1 MRKFFFLI
9 PALIISMMVNAT
21 RTEISTSTYGS
32 DNVRKALYY
41 ASPNDTIVLADG
53 TYEESTS
60 NYLAFDKNIVLMAAG
75 NGAIIRTQVPVTI
88 TNGARA
94 EIIGVKFDATNMTGY
109 SHLIYAADASEN
121 NRLIMDGC
129 DIYNYTVGK
138 AIIAARSSNKLDSLI
153 INNCKFYNHTTRSCV
168 FLENTENKGL
178 IVTNS
183 TFYNIAT
190 GTESFDAGILDDRST
205 TAEIRVDHCSFY
217 NVVAKNT
224 DFAAIGKIKSSNS
237 IVSNCIFMMPEST
250 GSLRAIRDVATANN
264 CLTYNYTYDSNWGIH
279 SSVVKNN
286 CIQLKDPAFVN
297 AASGD
302 FHITDASPAHLV
314 GSDNKSLGAKCW
326 WPAAPETDFATA
338 YNLVGS
344 KAGLVGNIRLNANN
358 NIEYYDNSV
367 AGTAVWEVKA
377 TRACAIQAVIDM
389 ETGSASG
396 SIFQIKVYK
405 ENGEEVGTFDASYKD
420 DDEDINMSG
429 TVYLPKAGVYTFKL
443 FNNQS
448 WSSAKVE
455 KIILSYAGGAV
466 QNISTTV
473 NTTLH
478 IADAWYKGCTRTD
491 DYIQYPSSGTAD
503 AWMKWNIATSET
515 KYYDLTVN
523 VNTEYAHGFTVAV
536 YEDEDAEPVASVT
549 EGSYVNTTGTLALEI
564 GRINLAGG
572 KNYVVKVTN
581 APSGSQAKVLDVVFA
596 PVAASATSLPGTLE
610 FNDAVLSPNAHVT
623 NSMLYFNEIGD
634 TNPQGEWAQWAVTTD
649 HDGAFLFTMDVE
661 SANGQSYKITILDSE
676 NHTIAV
682 NEQDLGTGTKTM
694 KHYFELTAG
703 NYFVKV
709 ENTKSYSKGH
719 LTSLVVTEPSLLTID
734 ETATTNTVIHDN
746 YKNGNHDI
754 QINRTVLGGM
764 YNVICLPFDVNS
776 SQLKTVFGSSVEL
789 YQMASATMEG
799 SVLDLQFSAVTSI
812 YRGTPYLI
820 KTATNVE
827 NPIFIDVEIKEEA
840 GRQTDGTAADF
851 IGTFV
856 QKSVEADGQNL
867 ILLSDDRLAFP
878 NSDKT
883 LKGFRG
889 YFRVKTPGAA
899 HIIQHARIIAGE
911 QVVTAIDLVETQNET
926 VQKVI
931 ENGQLI
937 IIKDGV
943 RYNVM
948 GIMMK

>member
-1 MRKFFFLI
+1 MKKIFLLI
-9 PALIISMMVNAT
+9 PALILSMMMSAT

-94 EIIGVKFDATNMTGY
+94 EIIGVKFDATNMTSY
-109 SHLIYAADASEN
+109 SHLIYAADESAN
-121 NRLIMDGC
+121 NRLILDGC
-129 DIYNYTVGK
+129 DIYNYTGGK
-138 AIIAARSSNKLDSLI
+138 AIIAARSSKKLDSLI

-205 TAEIRVDHCSFY
+205 TAEVRVDHCTFY
-217 NVVAKNT
+217 NVIAQNT
-224 DFAAIGKIKSSNS
+224 DFAAVGKIKSSNS

-279 SSVVKNN
+279 SSVAKNN

-344 KAGLVGNIRLNANN
+344 KAGLIGNIRLNANS
-358 NIEYYDNSV
+358 NIEYYDKEV

-405 ENGEEVGTFDASYKD
+405 ENGEEVGTFNASYKD

-443 FNNQS
+443 FNNQG

-455 KIILSYAGGAV
+455 KIILSYVGGAV
-466 QNISTTV
+466 QNIATDV
-473 NTTLH
+473 NTTLP
-478 IADAWYKGCTRTD
+478 IAEAWFSGCTRD
-491 DYIQYPSSGTAD
+491 NDYIKYPSSGTAD
-503 AWMKWNIATSET
+503 AWIMWNIATSET

-523 VNTEYAHGFTVAV
+523 INTEYAHGFTIAI
-536 YEDEDAEPVASVT
+536 YEDEDAEPITSVT
-549 EGSYVNTTGTLALEI
+549 EGTYVNTKGVLALEL
-564 GRINLAGG
+564 GRINLAGE

-581 APSGSQAKVLDVVFA
+581 APSGSQAKVANVVFA
-596 PVAASATSLPGTLE
+596 PVVATATELPATLN
-610 FNDAVLSPNAHVT
+610 FIDAVLSEKAFIQDG
-623 NSMLYFNEIGD
+623 MLYFNEIGD
-634 TNPQGEWAQWAVTTD
+634 SNPQGQWAQWEVTTD
-649 HDGAFLFTMDVE
+649 HAGKFLFTLNAT
-661 SANGQSYKITILDSE
+661 STNGQKYKITIYDNLNNEVDSYEE
-676 NHTIAV
+676 NF
-682 NEQDLGTGTKTM
+682 DSGDKTM
-694 KHYFELTAG
+694 KHFFVLAAG
-703 NYFVKV
+703 TYYIKV
-709 ENTKSYSKGH
+709 ENTRSYSKGH
-719 LTSLVVTEPSLLTID
+719 LTSLVVTEPEVITLD
-734 ETATTNTVIHDN
+734 EAATSFTYQTGVKHYQLI
-746 YKNGNHDI
+746 
-754 QINRTVLGGM
+754 RTLKAGM
-764 YNVICLPFDVNS
+764 YNTFCSPLKLTSDVC
-776 SQLKTVFGSSVEL
+776 QAVFGEDVEIYTLKEAIADGTVLNVEL
-789 YQMASATMEG
+789 KSESGVWQ
-799 SVLDLQFSAVTSI
+799 
-812 YRGTPYLI
+812 GTPVFI
-820 KTATNVE
+820 RPSHDIV
-827 NPIFIDVEIKEEA
+827 NPIFIDVEMMADNPASTTK
-840 GRQTDGTAADF
+840 TNADF
-851 IGTFV
+851 VGTFV
-856 QKSVEADGQNL
+856 ATSLAAGANILYLGPNNTLYYPEVTTPIKGMRAWFAIHDTSTPSSAIKRMRIVENAN
-867 ILLSDDRLAFP
+867 
-878 NSDKT
+878 
-883 LKGFRG
+883 
-889 YFRVKTPGAA
+889 
-899 HIIQHARIIAGE
+899 
-911 QVVTAIDLVETQNET
+911 VVTEIDLVGAENNTIKT
-926 VQKVI
+926 I

-937 IIKDGV
+937 ITIDGV

-948 GIMMK
+948 GVKLQ